1 MKTRNKV
8 NEETYIAQISAMVK
22 TAQRWRADN
31 PTKTALVAFN
41 YPREVMLVA
50 AISVAIEKGFVST
63 NAAGLEL
70 IKALGSWDDENEPSV
85 LMVRIAWDYT
95 SGTV

>member
-1 MKTRNKV
+1 
-8 NEETYIAQISAMVK
+8 
-22 TAQRWRADN
+22 
-31 PTKTALVAFN
+31 
-41 YPREVMLVA
+41 MLVA